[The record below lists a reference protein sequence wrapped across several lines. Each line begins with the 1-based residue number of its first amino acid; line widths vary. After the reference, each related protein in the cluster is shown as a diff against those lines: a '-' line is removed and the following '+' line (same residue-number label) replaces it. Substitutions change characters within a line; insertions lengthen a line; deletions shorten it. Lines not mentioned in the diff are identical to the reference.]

1 MTDPTYYQT
10 RINKA
15 IAYLNDHLADEVRIK
30 KLAEVSHFSPFHFQ
44 RIYKALQGESPYETL
59 LRLRLEKAT
68 FLLKYREALK
78 VSDVAFVCGFPSIE
92 NFSRQFK
99 ARYQV
104 SPSAFRKDQALQNSR
119 IYQEHHPN
127 DFYTC
132 IAESRQQPTRSFEVT
147 VEPLPVIP
155 IAFIRAIFGA
165 DGKGLV
171 ERYHVLME
179 WAMRNDIP
187 FHGPMRRFGMSI
199 DDPDVTPA
207 HHYRYDFALCLPS
220 EKPAEGLIE
229 IGEIP
234 AEFYASVH
242 CIGKLEDV
250 ARAWDYLY
258 KTWLPNSGYVPV
270 HYPAIEEFIQGPEEI
285 GWNNFNI
292 KCRIPVKKRVP

>member
-132 IAESRQQPTRSFEVT
+132 IEESRKHPVRTFEVT
-147 VEPLPVIP
+147 IESLAAIP
-155 IAFIRAIFGA
+155 IAFIRAIFGS
-165 DGKGLV
+165 DGAGLV
-171 ERYHVLME
+171 EKYHVLME
-179 WAMRNDIP
+179 WAKRHNIS
-187 FHGPMRRFGMSI
+187 FQGPLRRFGMSI
-199 DDPDVTPA
+199 DDPEVTPA
-207 HHYRYDFALCLPS
+207 HHYRYDFAIRIPG
-220 EKPAEGLIE
+220 EMPPEGLIE
-229 IGEIP
+229 IGKIP
-234 AEFYASVH
+234 AAEYATVH
-242 CIGKLEDV
+242 CIGNLQDV
-250 ARAWDYLY
+250 AQAWDYLY
-258 KTWLPNSGYVPV
+258 KYWLPKSPYVPI
-270 HYPAIEEFIQGPEEI
+270 HYPAVEEFIQGPEDI
-285 GWNNFNI
+285 GWDQFNL
-292 KCRIPVKKRVP
+292 KCRIPLLRQ